1 MSVGDQRG
9 FKRRLKILQIL
20 GHSPKPKQRSAQQ
33 AIDAERARAAKEA
46 KRKVKKK

>member
-1 MSVGDQRG
+1 MSVGDQNG
-9 FKRRLKILQIL
+9 FKRRLKQLQNL
-20 GHSPKPKQRSAQQ
+20 GHSPKPKNRTAQQ